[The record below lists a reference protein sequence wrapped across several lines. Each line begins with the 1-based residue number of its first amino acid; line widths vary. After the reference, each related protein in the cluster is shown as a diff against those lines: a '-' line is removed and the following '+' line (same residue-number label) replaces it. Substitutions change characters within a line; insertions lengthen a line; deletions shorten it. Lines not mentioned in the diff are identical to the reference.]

1 MLTEQQEE
9 KLLKLLEAYENG
21 KKVSDL
27 PEVEG
32 EGVSSG
38 LMVEVLDKD
47 GESRKFDL
55 GKVSPEKKTLQI
67 EQIGLRDIDSN
78 VRTAFNSIVVGEIAA
93 GGYKSGDEIAIVSTT
108 AEYDEDGNPIPVT
121 KELSRETI
129 LSSSL
134 QSDGTGAVIT
144 ATPGGIATYL
154 FNGVAENTGGSVI
167 AMRYESCASAFTIV
181 QVGRRVGIVD
191 RKGHPVYTDDADPMG
206 IEALDAEGNPITGGP
221 VLNEEGEPVM
231 NDDGTPLLETYKQ
244 KTVLVDFYISAAEY
258 DNLKICVGQRVT
270 MRNVNGEER
279 PGMHFVASRAGKDFS
294 INYSLGDDTQKFT
307 VGTQIFTQEY
317 GSIYPLYPDGMI
329 DILHLVYDRGLKDEY
344 PLPFGDLQSGIY
356 NIAFPEGSAFYELP
370 TRGWVCFDSSNV
382 GYIEVCAE
390 SIDETPIY
398 LALGIIK
405 EADGFWYLETPVDTC
420 VYSRAPANPVLKNMS
435 IDVADME
442 ITSFAA
448 GQSPWDYGV
457 ASMLRGLPRA
467 EGGLLELFVT
477 RERPQRYAIQVM
489 DDDGNIY
496 ATDYLMEIIRG
507 GAVTWGKLQ
516 EAGLSEGEPLYV
528 AEMWVF
534 SRNSIDSRHF
544 VRIVFNVNGDV
555 LEEYSIIPEDLG

>member
-1 MLTEQQEE
+1 MLTEQQET

-38 LMVEVLDKD
+38 LLVEVLQD

-108 AEYDEDGNPIPVT
+108 AEYDEEGNPIPVT

-144 ATPGGIATYL
+144 ATPGGIASYL
-154 FNGVAENTGGSVI
+154 FNGVPENTGGSVI

-191 RKGHPVYTDDADPMG
+191 RKGYPVYTDEADPMG
-206 IEALDAEGNPITGGP
+206 IPALDADGNPIDGNPVLDEEGNP
-221 VLNEEGEPVM
+221 VM
-231 NDDGTPLLETYKQ
+231 NEDGTPLLETCKQ
-244 KTVLVDFYISAAEY
+244 KTVQVDFYISAEEY
-258 DNLKICVGQRVT
+258 DNLKISVGQRVT
-270 MRNVNGEER
+270 MRGADGREC
-279 PGMHFVASRAGKDFS
+279 PGMYFVTSRAGADFS
-294 INYSLGDDTQKFT
+294 IDHTLGSGIHKFT
-307 VGTQIFTQEY
+307 VGTQINTQEY
-317 GSIYPLYPDGMI
+317 GAIYPLYPDGMR
-329 DILHLVYDRGLKDEY
+329 DTLHLVYDRGLKDEY
-344 PLPFGDLQSGIY
+344 PLPFGDLQSGTY
-356 NIAFPEGSAFYELP
+356 NIAFPEGSAFWELP
-370 TRGWVCFDSSNV
+370 TRGWVRVDSSNV
-382 GYIEVCAE
+382 GYIEAYAE
-390 SIDETPIY
+390 SIDETPIF

-420 VYSRAPANPVLKNMS
+420 VYSRAPANPVLKDMS
-435 IDVADME
+435 IDVADMA
-442 ITSFAA
+442 ITSYAV

-477 RERPQRYAIQVM
+477 RNPLPRYAIQVM
-489 DDDGNIY
+489 DDDGNLF

-507 GAVTWGKLQ
+507 GAVTWDKLQ
-516 EAGLSEGEPLYV
+516 EAGLSEVEPLYV

-534 SRNSIDSRHF
+534 SRNFIDNRHF

-555 LEEYSIIPEDLG
+555 LEEYSTIPESLD

>member
-1 MLTEQQEE
+1 MLTEQQEA
-9 KLLKLLEAYENG
+9 KLLKLLEAYESG

-38 LMVEVLDKD
+38 LLVEVLQD

-78 VRTAFNSIVVGEIAA
+78 VHTAFNSIVVGEIAA

-154 FNGVAENTGGSVI
+154 FKGVGENTGGEVI

-191 RKGHPVYTDDADPMG
+191 RKGHPVYTDDADPLG
-206 IEALDAEGNPITGGP
+206 IPALDADGNPIDGNPVLDEEGNP
-221 VLNEEGEPVM
+221 VM
-231 NDDGTPLLETYKQ
+231 NEDGTPQLETCKQ
-244 KTVLVDFYISAAEY
+244 KTVQVDFYISAEEY
-258 DNLKICVGQRVT
+258 DNLKISVGQRVT
-270 MRNVNGEER
+270 MRGADGREC
-279 PGMHFVASRAGKDFS
+279 PGMYFVTSRAGADFS
-294 INYSLGDDTQKFT
+294 IDRTLGSGIHKFT
-307 VGTQIFTQEY
+307 VGTQINTQEY
-317 GSIYPLYPDGMI
+317 GSIYPLYPDGMM
-329 DILHLVYDRGLKDEY
+329 DTLHLVYDRGLKDEY
-344 PLPFGDLQSGIY
+344 PLPFGDLQSGCY
-356 NIAFPEGSAFYELP
+356 NISFPEGSAFSELP
-370 TRGWVCFDSSNV
+370 TIGWLHFDSSNT
-382 GYIEVCAE
+382 GFIDVCSMSE
-390 SIDETPIY
+390 YETPIY
-398 LALGIIK
+398 LALCIIK
-405 EADGFWYLETPVDTC
+405 EADGFWYLDTPVDTC
-420 VYSRAPANPVLKNMS
+420 VHSSAQANPVLKNMS
-435 IDVADME
+435 IDVADMA

-448 GQSPWDYGV
+448 GQSPWDYEV

-467 EGGLLELFVT
+467 EVGLLELFVT
-477 RERPQRYAIQVM
+477 RNPLPRYAIQVM

-507 GAVTWGKLQ
+507 GAVTWDKLQ
-516 EAGLSEGEPLYV
+516 ESGLSESEPLYV

-534 SRNSIDSRHF
+534 SRNSIDNRHF
-544 VRIVFNVNGDV
+544 VRIVFDANGDTC
-555 LEEYSIIPEDLG
+555 EDYSIIPEDLG